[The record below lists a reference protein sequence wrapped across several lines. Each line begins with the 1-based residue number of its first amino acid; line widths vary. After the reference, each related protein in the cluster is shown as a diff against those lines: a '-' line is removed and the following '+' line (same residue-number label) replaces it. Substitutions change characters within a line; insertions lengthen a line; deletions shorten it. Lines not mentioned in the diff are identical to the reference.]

1 MRRLFSSA
9 AIGALLLP
17 ATWFVLV
24 GQAPTLPGTSADR
37 IGFPANYKSTFKQL
51 YVLDNNQ
58 NQQVRAIWANDI
70 AQNVDPNQPWNFPY
84 GSVLLFEDY
93 PTVPD
98 ANGNP
103 TLDAD
108 GRFVRGPLRT
118 IFAMKKDKGFG
129 AEYGAIRNGEW
140 EYVSYLPDGTF
151 ATAPANSGGCALCHL
166 QGSSAA
172 LTNNLPPMNAKND
185 YVFRV
190 ENYFNGGSGATPDGV
205 MLNYVF
211 VPKTVHVQ
219 AGTPLTLYNGDQI
232 LHTIVADDGSFASGF
247 MGTGGSYTVKFDK
260 PGEVAIHCSLHSRMR
275 ATIVVDPPDAATV
288 TANSYG
294 HGAPQTKSK

>member
-9 AIGALLLP
+9 AIGVLLLP

-24 GQAPTLPGTSADR
+24 GQAPPLPGTSADR
-37 IGFPANYKSTFKQL
+37 IGFPADYKSTFKQL

-58 NQQVRAIWANDI
+58 NQQVRVIWANDI
-70 AQNVDPNQPWNFPY
+70 AQTVDPAQPWNFPD
-84 GSVLLFEDY
+84 GS
-93 PTVPD
+93 
-98 ANGNP
+98 
-103 TLDAD
+103 
-108 GRFVRGPLRT
+108 
-118 IFAMKKDKGFG
+118 
-129 AEYGAIRNGEW
+129 
-140 EYVSYLPDGTF
+140 F
-151 ATAPANSGGCALCHL
+151 ATAPAASGGCALCHL

-172 LTNNLPPMNAKND
+172 LANNLPPMNAKND

-232 LHTIVADDGSFASGF
+232 LHTIVAD
-247 MGTGGSYTVKFDK
+247 
-260 PGEVAIHCSLHSRMR
+260 
-275 ATIVVDPPDAATV
+275 
-288 TANSYG
+288 
-294 HGAPQTKSK
+294 